1 MAALEVLLFGGF
13 QLRAD
18 GEPLAPI
25 PSRAARSLLARLV
38 LDRGVRHSRE
48 RLAAQFWP
56 DLPPARARRRLSH
69 TLWQI
74 QDALGELPGGWDHL
88 QASADAI
95 TVARDAPC
103 WVDVEEFERRL
114 DRVRATAGTQPRRVA
129 DLDELEQAVELYRGD
144 FLAGHHEE
152 WVELEQQRLGQ
163 RYLDALS
170 ALIGLTRAT
179 GAYAEALVYARRLTH
194 HDPLREDA
202 HREVMRLCTLLGRA
216 SDALRQY
223 ERCREVLAE
232 ELGTEP
238 AAATQ
243 QLYRR
248 IQQSRHRTL
257 ADPAAPVDE
266 PRFPARLPLAGRD
279 RERADGVAVLEDA
292 LAGRGGLVLVEADP
306 GHGKSRLLAEL
317 VDDGLW
323 RGFRVLQATC
333 RGPEVAGPYSAIRQ
347 LLEPALTSLRVEQL
361 RHRIEPVW
369 LGVVAQV
376 LPPVAAALPPAQRP
390 VPAVRHDEA
399 GQRLRHALV
408 RTITALAGLDPLL
421 LVLDDLQWIDQAS
434 LAVLGDVAAEASAH
448 GLALLLGYRGDDA
461 RERREVWD
469 AVRDLDRR
477 IRPTRIVLGPLDV
490 AAVADIVRA
499 AGGPRGSEF
508 ELAGRLHRETGG
520 NPLFVVET
528 LRSLAD
534 AHGEGDA
541 WLDEDGDVG
550 ALPLPA
556 TIRDLVLDRLE
567 GLSAEERTVV
577 DVAAVGGDGT
587 DLDILAAASDLPRVA
602 VVDAADLLVRRAL
615 LTERAG
621 GFGLHHDQIR
631 RVVLD
636 DLAAPALRAMHR
648 RVGDALEQFRP
659 DAVDRLAHHFV
670 AADDPR
676 RAAHYLRAAGRA
688 AAALH
693 AYAAAADYLDRAI
706 AEQRRRPA
714 SVAAR
719 FELLGELAD
728 VLAVTGD
735 QDRHRQVVTELAELA
750 VGSPV
755 REVEALRRR
764 ALLVGQLGDHE
775 RARADA
781 DRAVELAADLGDELL
796 LAEAWFVLARVL
808 AWSGERRRAVPLFVR
823 AVRTAGLPVGTTLE
837 IRATLASVLRELR
850 RYREATVELDAALT
864 LARAHDELR
873 EEAHALG
880 VLGTVRMETGRAGE
894 ATELYGQAIE
904 RCRTIGFRRGEGI
917 NLVNRG
923 NVHYVRLHLSAALAD
938 YEAAATTFAQLGDRR
953 GEAAVRL
960 NLGVVAHTVL
970 GADERAEGELRAALD
985 WFASV
990 GDVSFEAAAREAL
1003 AGVALRAGDL
1013 RAARTEVDAA
1023 LGLSGIT
1030 DDARGHV
1037 ELLARTAELALAA
1050 GATAEADATLRHALD
1065 LAGEHDLA
1073 DLLPGLHALSAR
1085 RHLAAGDE
1093 AAALAASSTAI
1104 EALHDG
1110 VERSWLVRLVH
1121 HEALAA
1127 GGHADEAL
1135 RVAADAAAEL
1145 GALLAGLSP
1154 EDRASAEAIPE
1165 HQRILTAA
1173 ARVMPRRARLL
1184 VASGAAPLGRPL
1196 RAAEMVEVEV
1206 ELAPGPDA
1214 PVDPVERRR
1223 WLLARVADDIAAQG
1237 GAATTADL
1245 ARVLAVSEATVRR
1258 DLLALR
1264 ESGHAVAT
1272 RGRRAG

>member
-13 QLRAD
+13 QLRTE

-38 LDRGVRHSRE
+38 LERGVRHSRE

-88 QASADAI
+88 QATAGAI
-95 TVARDAPC
+95 TIARDAPC
-103 WVDVEEFERRL
+103 WVDVEEFEQRL
-114 DRVRATAGTQPRRVA
+114 DRVRATAGAQPRRA
-129 DLDELEQAVELYRGD
+129 GDLDELEHAVELYRGD
-144 FLAGHHEE
+144 FLAGHHDE
-152 WVELEQQRLGQ
+152 WVEVEQQRLGQ

-170 ALIGLTRAT
+170 ALIGLTRAS
-179 GAYAEALVYARRLTH
+179 GDYAEALVYARRLTH

-202 HREVMRLCTLLGRA
+202 HREVMRLCTLLGRT

-248 IQQSRHRTL
+248 IQQARHRTL
-257 ADPAAPVDE
+257 ADPGTPVDE

-323 RGFRVLQATC
+323 RGFRVLQAAC
-333 RGPEVAGPYSAIRQ
+333 RGPEVAGPYTAVRQ

-361 RHRIEPVW
+361 RHRVEPVW

-376 LPPVAAALPPAQRP
+376 LPSVAAALPSQYRH

-421 LVLDDLQWIDQAS
+421 LVVDDLQWIDEAS
-434 LAVLGDVAAEASAH
+434 LGVLGDVAAEAPTH

-499 AGGPRGSEF
+499 AGGPRGSEL
-508 ELAGRLHRETGG
+508 ELAERLQRETGG
-520 NPLFVVET
+520 SPLFVVET
-528 LRSLAD
+528 LRSLA
-534 AHGEGDA
+534 EGGADGDV
-541 WLDEDGDVG
+541 WLDEGGDVA

-556 TIRDLVLDRLE
+556 TIRDLVLDRLA
-567 GLSAEERTVV
+567 GLSSEERTVI
-577 DVAAVGGDGT
+577 DVAAVGGEGT
-587 DLDILAAASDLPRVA
+587 DLDILAAASDLPRLT

-615 LTERAG
+615 LTERHG

-636 DLAAPALRAMHR
+636 DLSSPALRALHR
-648 RVGDALEQFRP
+648 RVGDAIEQFRP

-670 AADDPR
+670 AADDSR
-676 RAAHYLRAAGRA
+676 RGAHYLRAAGRA
-688 AAALH
+688 AAAVH
-693 AYAAAADYLDRAI
+693 AYTAAADYLDRAA
-706 AEQRRRPA
+706 AEQQRRPA
-714 SVAAR
+714 SVRER
-719 FELLGELAD
+719 FGLLGELAD
-728 VLAVTGD
+728 VLTVTGD
-735 QDRHRQVVTELAELA
+735 RDRQLEVITELAELA
-750 VGSPV
+750 AGSAA
-755 REVEALRRR
+755 REVEVLRRR
-764 ALLVGQLGDHE
+764 ALLAGQLGDHD

-781 DRAVELAADLGDELL
+781 DRAVALAADLGDDLL
-796 LAEAWFVLARVL
+796 LAEARFVSARVL
-808 AWSGERRRAVPLFVR
+808 AWGGQRRAAVPLFVR

-850 RYREATVELDAALT
+850 RYRAATVEIDAALT

-880 VLGTVRMETGRAGE
+880 VLGTVRMETGQTGE
-894 ATELYGQAIE
+894 ATVLYGQAID
-904 RCRTIGFRRGEGI
+904 RCREIGFRRGEGI

-923 NVHYVRLHLSAALAD
+923 NVHYVRRHVSAALAD
-938 YEAAATTFAQLGDRR
+938 YEAAAVTFAQLGDRR
-953 GEAAVRL
+953 GEAIVRL

-970 GADERAEGELRAALD
+970 GADTRAATELRAALD

-990 GDVSFEAAAREAL
+990 GDTSFEAAAREAL

-1013 RAARTEVDAA
+1013 DGARSHLGIA
-1023 LGLSGIT
+1023 LALPGID
-1030 DDARGHV
+1030 DDARGHA
-1037 ELLARTAELALAA
+1037 ELLARRAELALTT
-1050 GATAEADATLRHALD
+1050 GETTVADAAIAQALD
-1065 LAGEHDLA
+1065 LAERHELD
-1073 DLLPGLHALSAR
+1073 DLLPGLHTLSAR
-1085 RHLAAGDE
+1085 RHLAAGHE
-1093 AAALAASSTAI
+1093 AAALEVSSAAVA
-1104 EALHDG
+1104 ALHDG
-1110 VERSWLVRLVH
+1110 VERSWLVRLVYRD
-1121 HEALAA
+1121 ALVAA
-1127 GGHADEAL
+1127 GNDDEAL
-1135 RVAADAAAEL
+1135 SVAADAAAEL
-1145 GALLAGLSP
+1145 AALLAGLSP
-1154 EDRASAEAIPE
+1154 EDRATAEAIPE
-1165 HQRILTAA
+1165 HRRILAAA
-1173 ARVMPRRARLL
+1173 ARVMPQRASLL
-1184 VASGAAPLGRPL
+1184 VASGNAPLGRPL
-1196 RAAEMVEVEV
+1196 RPAEMIEVEV
-1206 ELAPGPDA
+1206 ELAPGRDA
-1214 PVDPVERRR
+1214 PDDPVERRR

-1258 DLLALR
+1258 DLHALR